1 LPVQLSRI
9 SKEAGVPELDHART
23 RTGARL
29 GLVGIGLSVLLVGT
43 LHVVAT
49 EVDPVRRTISEYAL
63 GEHRWLFDT
72 GVLGLAVG
80 SGLVLLALVHAG
92 LLPWPSRGAIALGV
106 WAVALVVVVAFE
118 KTDWAVGPSVGG
130 TIHRYASL
138 VAFLSVPFAALAL
151 GRRWRGDADWG
162 RFAAASRTLG
172 VVALVVLGAIVVR
185 IALRNVPGVPWSQI
199 FPLGLAERGLAIT
212 EVAAVGVF
220 ALWSL
225 RAIDRRPTE
234 STSCPSPRDVRASA
248 APA

>member
-1 LPVQLSRI
+1 
-9 SKEAGVPELDHART
+9 VPDLDHARS
-23 RTGARL
+23 RTWARL

-63 GEHRWLFDT
+63 GDHRWLFDT
-72 GVLGLAVG
+72 GVLGLAMG

-92 LLPWPSRGAIALGV
+92 LLPWPSRGAVALGV

-118 KTDWAVGPSVGG
+118 KTNWAVGPSVGG

-138 VAFLSVPFAALAL
+138 VAFLSVPFAAIAL

-172 VVALVVLGAIVVR
+172 MVALVVVGAIVVR
-185 IALRNVPGVPWSQI
+185 IALWRVPGVWSQI
-199 FPLGLAERGLAIT
+199 LPLGLAERGLAII
-212 EVAAVGVF
+212 EVATVAVF

-225 RAIDRRPTE
+225 RAIATFPSR
-234 STSCPSPRDVRASA
+234 TSGVLVAAGENIQDLSA
-248 APA
+248 TSR